1 MLEFFMPHPPK
12 NVKFDFIPFSQMA
25 IRSVFTSL
33 ESIGTF
39 LQEEDGKKAIH
50 ELGMYISE
58 IEKEI
63 QRVEKAFP
71 LTFVVG
77 N

>member
-1 MLEFFMPHPPK
+1 MPHPPK

-50 ELGMYISE
+50 ELSMYISE